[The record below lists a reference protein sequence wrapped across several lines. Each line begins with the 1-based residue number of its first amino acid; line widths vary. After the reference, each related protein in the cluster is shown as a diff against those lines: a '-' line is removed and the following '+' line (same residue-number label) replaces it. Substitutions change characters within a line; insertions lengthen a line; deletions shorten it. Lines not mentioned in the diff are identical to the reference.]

1 MKKLLFNTLALFLL
15 LAFATVP
22 VEAQKRV
29 DLKAVVDA
37 FDSTVVKYNGQED
50 YLEQLADMLCKQ
62 HDNNAEVLTGIA
74 NAFFRRS
81 AVYSERAR
89 QLGNKYIDLALAKRK
104 QYVPAYIVKGNT
116 YMSENYPDSILRH
129 GYGLS
134 NDIDSAL
141 YWFQRGIDANPQEAL
156 GFEEYALAQAFAM
169 TLENYSGQRSEAP
182 VVATLQQYAK
192 FKPDYP
198 VYLKAANLLGIV
210 GWWSLALNCYE
221 KVDMEDMNLEQLREY
236 AELCGEDYTRMDMV
250 TAFGNSK
257 FPSEQVFVR
266 LGMIANRNL
275 ADVALT
281 HDDSL
286 KHFSAAK
293 DYWTKLQRLVP
304 DPTENDYIVAA
315 GAYNGLEEYDKAA
328 ECYETLLSKGDL
340 KRENLVFSSLIS
352 TLSKMGKWDK
362 AAEKYEERIQRLL
375 SEGKEKVAA
384 DQYYYYAVLFSN
396 YYFLTD
402 SLSFEENISILQKGD
417 SVMNYAQ
424 QHFSEFNNITEQ
436 DIYSLRLNNFYG
448 SMMRE
453 YYNTDVNIN
462 DATTPE
468 GVDFCHRYIALE
480 QQKPQEMERPS
491 GLLRAFKYLA
501 YHYYMMDE
509 NKTNGLKCIDYCF
522 KALDMDPED
531 RMMNNILKTNK
542 IKKYLKYYK

>member
-1 MKKLLFNTLALFLL
+1 MIMKKLLFNTLALFLL

-210 GWWSLALNCYE
+210 GWW
-221 KVDMEDMNLEQLREY
+221 
-236 AELCGEDYTRMDMV
+236 
-250 TAFGNSK
+250 
-257 FPSEQVFVR
+257 
-266 LGMIANRNL
+266 
-275 ADVALT
+275 
-281 HDDSL
+281 
-286 KHFSAAK
+286 
-293 DYWTKLQRLVP
+293 
-304 DPTENDYIVAA
+304 
-315 GAYNGLEEYDKAA
+315 
-328 ECYETLLSKGDL
+328 
-340 KRENLVFSSLIS
+340 
-352 TLSKMGKWDK
+352 
-362 AAEKYEERIQRLL
+362 
-375 SEGKEKVAA
+375 
-384 DQYYYYAVLFSN
+384 
-396 YYFLTD
+396 
-402 SLSFEENISILQKGD
+402 
-417 SVMNYAQ
+417 
-424 QHFSEFNNITEQ
+424 
-436 DIYSLRLNNFYG
+436 
-448 SMMRE
+448 
-453 YYNTDVNIN
+453 
-462 DATTPE
+462 
-468 GVDFCHRYIALE
+468 
-480 QQKPQEMERPS
+480 
-491 GLLRAFKYLA
+491 
-501 YHYYMMDE
+501 
-509 NKTNGLKCIDYCF
+509 
-522 KALDMDPED
+522 
-531 RMMNNILKTNK
+531 
-542 IKKYLKYYK
+542 